1 MAGDLTTIAR
11 PYAEAAFAIAKA
23 QDALE
28 PWSEALQLLG
38 AIASDPQLHAIVG
51 NPNVGRERLG
61 ELALAAAAAG
71 NDGQELPAG
80 PANLTRI
87 LAANHRLPVLPE
99 IARLFEQRKTAE
111 QGVRQ
116 VLVRSAFPLDDKER
130 QSLVTSLH
138 GHFGADVELSV
149 EQDASLIGGVE
160 IRADDLV
167 IDSSIRGKLQQL
179 SNELQF

>member
-1 MAGDLTTIAR
+1 MAGDFTTIAR

-28 PWSEALQLLG
+28 SWSAALNTLG

-51 NPNVGRERLG
+51 SPNVGRERLC
-61 ELALAAAAAG
+61 ELALAIAASIAG
-71 NDGQELPAG
+71 EELPSG
-80 PANLTRI
+80 PANLARI
-87 LAANHRLPVLPE
+87 LAANARLPVLPE
-99 IARLFEQRKTAE
+99 IARLFDQRKTAE
-111 QGVRQ
+111 QGVRK
-116 VLVRSAFPLDDKER
+116 VLVRSAFPLDEAEQQGLISALK
-130 QSLVTSLH
+130 V
-138 GHFGADVELSV
+138 HFGAEVELSV
-149 EQDASLIGGVE
+149 EQDERLIGGVE

>member
-1 MAGDLTTIAR
+1 MAGDFTTIAR

-23 QDALE
+23 EQALE
-28 PWSEALQLLG
+28 PWSAALNALG

-51 NPNVGRERLG
+51 NPNVGRERLC
-61 ELALAAAAAG
+61 ELVLAIAAG
-71 NDGQELPAG
+71 TNGKELPAG
-80 PANLTRI
+80 PANLARI
-87 LAANHRLPVLPE
+87 LAANGRLPALPE
-99 IARLFEQRKTAE
+99 IARLFDQRKTAE

-116 VLVRSAFPLDDKER
+116 VLVRSAFPLDKAE
-130 QSLVTSLH
+130 QQGLMTSLKA
-138 GHFGADVELSV
+138 HFGAEVELSV
-149 EQDASLIGGVE
+149 EEDSNLIGGVE

>member
-1 MAGDLTTIAR
+1 MAGDYTTIAR

-28 PWSEALQLLG
+28 PWSDALNTLG
-38 AIASDPQLHAIVG
+38 AIASDPQLHAIIG
-51 NPNVGRERLG
+51 NPNVGRDRLCELVLAIAASMNG
-61 ELALAAAAAG
+61 E
-71 NDGQELPAG
+71 ELPAG
-80 PANLTRI
+80 PANLARI
-87 LAANHRLPVLPE
+87 LAANARLPVLPD
-99 IARLFEQRKTAE
+99 IARLFDQRKTAE

-116 VLVRSAFPLDDKER
+116 VLVRSAFALDEAEQQGLIR
-130 QSLVTSLH
+130 SLKA
-138 GHFGADVELSV
+138 HFGAEVKLSV
-149 EQDASLIGGVE
+149 EEDNSLIGGVE